1 MALRYQEVK
10 LEIKKLIL
18 SSKEGSRIP
27 SRNFLSRK
35 YQVARNTI
43 DKAITELEQEG
54 YLNSVKGSGTYV
66 DRPGSAEISTL
77 AEILPSPEWR
87 VYPQFISGIEDYA
100 TANHINVVLLSSES
114 IPEKQKRNVYQMI
127 EMEADGCIIIPI
139 INSEM
144 SFETLDL
151 LKKKKIPFVLCNR
164 SIDGLNAPF
173 VGTNNHYGAYMAT
186 KHLIEGGCRR
196 LSYLSQRKYSTSI
209 SRYNGFKTALLDCQE
224 EVEEGPVLLGNYE
237 GDALKEK
244 LQVIFSGE
252 KIPDGVHCFDD
263 MMATV
268 LYSVLQEKGLVPGK
282 DVKVVGYNDSSIC
295 NILPVPLSSVSSRS
309 KEMGKEAIRMMMEAL
324 EGGVKEEA
332 AKWIIPELKIRE
344 SSRTEKI

>member
-66 DRPGSAEISTL
+66 TGRFSRNINIGV
-77 AEILPSPEWR
+77 ILPSLMGD

-209 SRYNGFKTALLDCQE
+209 SRYNGFQDSTAGLSGRSGGGAGSSGKLRGRRAE
-224 EVEEGPVLLGNYE
+224 RKVA
-237 GDALKEK
+237 GD
-244 LQVIFSGE
+244 F
-252 KIPDGVHCFDD
+252 FR
-263 MMATV
+263 
-268 LYSVLQEKGLVPGK
+268 GK
-282 DVKVVGYNDSSIC
+282 DSGWGS
-295 NILPVPLSSVSSRS
+295 LL
-309 KEMGKEAIRMMMEAL
+309 
-324 EGGVKEEA
+324 
-332 AKWIIPELKIRE
+332 
-344 SSRTEKI
+344 

>member
-66 DRPGSAEISTL
+66 TGRFSRNINIGV
-77 AEILPSPEWR
+77 ILPSLMGD
-87 VYPQFISGIEDYA
+87 VYPQFISGIENYA

-114 IPEKQKRNVYQMI
+114 IPEKQKRNIYQMI

-268 LYSVLQEKGLVPGK
+268 LYSVLQEKRLVPGK

>member
-66 DRPGSAEISTL
+66 TGRFSRNVNIGV
-77 AEILPSPEWR
+77 ILPSLMGD

-127 EMEADGCIIIPI
+127 EMGADGCIIIPI

-173 VGTNNHYGAYMAT
+173 VGTNNHYGAYMAG
-186 KHLIEGGCRR
+186 KASHRR
-196 LSYLSQRKYSTSI
+196 GLQAAFLS
-209 SRYNGFKTALLDCQE
+209 F
-224 EVEEGPVLLGNYE
+224 
-237 GDALKEK
+237 
-244 LQVIFSGE
+244 
-252 KIPDGVHCFDD
+252 
-263 MMATV
+263 
-268 LYSVLQEKGLVPGK
+268 
-282 DVKVVGYNDSSIC
+282 
-295 NILPVPLSSVSSRS
+295 
-309 KEMGKEAIRMMMEAL
+309 
-324 EGGVKEEA
+324 
-332 AKWIIPELKIRE
+332 
-344 SSRTEKI
+344 TEKIFYLHQPLQRLQDSTAGLSGRSGGGAGSSGKLRGQTH

>member
-10 LEIKKLIL
+10 FEIKKLIL

-66 DRPGSAEISTL
+66 TGRFSRNVNIGV
-77 AEILPSPEWR
+77 ILPSLMGD

-127 EMEADGCIIIPI
+127 EMGADGCIIIPI

-186 KHLIEGGCRR
+186 KHLIEGAAAAF
-196 LSYLSQRKYSTSI
+196 LS
-209 SRYNGFKTALLDCQE
+209 F
-224 EVEEGPVLLGNYE
+224 
-237 GDALKEK
+237 
-244 LQVIFSGE
+244 
-252 KIPDGVHCFDD
+252 
-263 MMATV
+263 
-268 LYSVLQEKGLVPGK
+268 
-282 DVKVVGYNDSSIC
+282 
-295 NILPVPLSSVSSRS
+295 
-309 KEMGKEAIRMMMEAL
+309 
-324 EGGVKEEA
+324 
-332 AKWIIPELKIRE
+332 
-344 SSRTEKI
+344 TEKIFYLHQPLQRLQDSTAGLSGRSGGGAGSSGKLRGRRTERKVAGDFFWGKDSGWGSLL

>member
-18 SSKEGSRIP
+18 SSKEGGRIP

-66 DRPGSAEISTL
+66 TGRFSRNVNIGV
-77 AEILPSPEWR
+77 ILPSLMGD

-252 KIPDGVHCFDD
+252 KSG
-263 MMATV
+263 
-268 LYSVLQEKGLVPGK
+268 
-282 DVKVVGYNDSSIC
+282 
-295 NILPVPLSSVSSRS
+295 SRRFPWMS
-309 KEMGKEAIRMMMEAL
+309 
-324 EGGVKEEA
+324 
-332 AKWIIPELKIRE
+332 
-344 SSRTEKI
+344 

>member
-1 MALRYQEVK
+1 MGEENGLTVSGSK

-66 DRPGSAEISTL
+66 TGRFSRNINIGV
-77 AEILPSPEWR
+77 ILPSLMGD

-164 SIDGLNAPF
+164 SIDGLITPF

-186 KHLIEGGCRR
+186 KHLIDEGCRR
-196 LSYLSQRKYSTSI
+196 HFLI
-209 SRYNGFKTALLDCQE
+209 FH
-224 EVEEGPVLLGNYE
+224 
-237 GDALKEK
+237 KE
-244 LQVIFSGE
+244 
-252 KIPDGVHCFDD
+252 
-263 MMATV
+263 
-268 LYSVLQEKGLVPGK
+268 
-282 DVKVVGYNDSSIC
+282 
-295 NILPVPLSSVSSRS
+295 NILRLSVVTMVLKRHYWTVR
-309 KEMGKEAIRMMMEAL
+309 K
-324 EGGVKEEA
+324 
-332 AKWIIPELKIRE
+332 KWRKDRFF
-344 SSRTEKI
+344 